1 MRNKAD
7 FWSKYIMQKYKGNNK
22 IINSLHMTVESPC
35 QLRNQIG
42 QQRKNCEKLVFSM
55 KTWETPINR
64 LPI

>member
-1 MRNKAD
+1 
-7 FWSKYIMQKYKGNNK
+7 MQKYKGNNK